1 MRNLT
6 LALTFVSTSAL
17 LTSCGGGSPVG
28 NSSFGPAGNIASDI
42 SSGVGKAV
50 IVGPIEAAEY
60 VGKKA
65 GKEFRNVGKEFEDF
79 VKDLIPC
86 DDYLSEA
93 FGGGSI
99 LDENSITS
107 CFIESTPLSLVV
119 KQKCKWYV
127 EKTLDGTEV
136 DQEMREECNI
146 VLVTE

>member
-1 MRNLT
+1 MHNLT
-6 LALTFVSTSAL
+6 LALTFVSTTAL
-17 LTSCGGGSPVG
+17 LASCGGGQSIG
-28 NSSFGPAGNIASDI
+28 NGNFGPAGSIGNDI
-42 SSGVGKAV
+42 SNGIGKAA
-50 IVGPIEAAEY
+50 IVGPIEAAKH
-60 VGKKA
+60 VGSKA
-65 GKEFRNVGKEFEDF
+65 GREFRNLGNEFENF

-86 DDYLSEA
+86 DEYLSEA
-93 FGGGSI
+93 FGGGSV

-107 CFIESTPLSLVV
+107 CFIEVTPLSLVV